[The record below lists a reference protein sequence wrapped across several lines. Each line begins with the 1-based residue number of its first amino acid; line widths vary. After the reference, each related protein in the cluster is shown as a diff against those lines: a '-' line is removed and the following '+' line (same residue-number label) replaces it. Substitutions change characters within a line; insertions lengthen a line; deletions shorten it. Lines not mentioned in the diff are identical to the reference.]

1 MNKLAVLG
9 PNPAWQK
16 TLFFRELR
24 FGEVNR
30 SSRMAAVS
38 GVYQYDTG
46 QRLRMNGLPSPD
58 ELLAGDDLLSGD
70 LVTVQAHFGYEG
82 DEQTDMRL
90 AQWDDDRW
98 CWMTDIPDEYLT
110 RIEPVHVFVYASH
123 GSSDS
128 ETRAKTMYEG
138 VFTPISRP
146 APNNVVS
153 EDQLRRW
160 ETLEAEVDLALVA
173 ANAAKDNALSKVEET
188 NTAAQDAAQ
197 AAKDA
202 QDAAKAADS
211 AENKLSAV
219 DERWSNMAASQG
231 TGGSAGVEFYDDT
244 ALRFTLPKGEA
255 GAKGPTGDTGP
266 ADIAFDFSE
275 DGILTIT
282 PK

>member
-1 MNKLAVLG
+1 MIEAYFEG
-9 PNPAWQK
+9 G
-16 TLFFRELR
+16 T
-24 FGEVNR
+24 
-30 SSRMAAVS
+30 AAIS
-38 GVYQYDTG
+38 GAYQYDTG
-46 QRLRMNGLPSPD
+46 QRLRLNGLPTPD
-58 ELLAGDDLLSGD
+58 EMNEMDDFLSGD
-70 LVTVQAHFGYEG
+70 LATIQVHFSYVGDPQA
-82 DEQTDMRL
+82 QMRL
-90 AQWDDDRW
+90 AQWDDERW
-98 CWMTDIPDEYLT
+98 CWVVNMPDEYMT
-110 RIEPVHVFVYASH
+110 RRSAVRVYVVVGH
-123 GSSDS
+123 GSDENGSRNK
-128 ETRAKTMYEG
+128 TRYEG

-153 EDQLRRW
+153 EDQLSRW

-173 ANAAKDNALSKVEET
+173 ANAAKDNALSKVAAT

-211 AENKLSAV
+211 AKNKLSTV
-219 DERWSNMAASQG
+219 NTRWTNMEASQV

-244 ALRFTLPKGEA
+244 ALRFTLPKGEI

>member
-1 MNKLAVLG
+1 MIEANFDRNGCA
-9 PNPAWQK
+9 
-16 TLFFRELR
+16 
-24 FGEVNR
+24 
-30 SSRMAAVS
+30 AAVS

-46 QRLRMNGLPSPD
+46 QRLRLSGLPSPD
-58 ELLAGDDLLSGD
+58 EMGEADDFLSGD
-70 LVTVQAHFGYEG
+70 LATVQVHFGYEG
-82 DEQTDMRL
+82 DEQTSMRL

-98 CWMTDIPDEYLT
+98 CWMTDVPDEYLT
-110 RIEPVHVFVYASH
+110 RIDPVHVYVYVSH
-123 GSSDS
+123 GSSES

-138 VFTPISRP
+138 VFTPIGRP

-153 EDQLRRW
+153 EDQLSRW

-188 NTAAQDAAQ
+188 TTAAQDAAQ

-211 AENKLSAV
+211 AGNKLSAV
-219 DERWSNMAASQG
+219 DARWANMEALQG

-244 ALRFTLPKGEA
+244 ALRFTLPKGET

-266 ADIAFDFSE
+266 ADIALDFSA